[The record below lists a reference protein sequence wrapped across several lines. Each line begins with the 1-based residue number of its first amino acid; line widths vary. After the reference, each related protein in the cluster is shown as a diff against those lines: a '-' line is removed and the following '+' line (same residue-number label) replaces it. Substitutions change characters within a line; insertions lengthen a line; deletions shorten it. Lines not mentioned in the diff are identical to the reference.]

1 MTREV
6 TDSEGIVW
14 SCVEAYSGLSDKPEN
29 REKAQVKGS
38 DDAYWVVC
46 TPAGGAKSV
55 WLQQRRRLGK
65 FLFRRGIA
73 QFDRNTVAGSSIMP
87 RPLL

>member
-14 SCVEAYSGLSDKPEN
+14 SCVEAYSGISDKPEN

-55 WLQQRRRLGK
+55 RLRLEGDWENSCSDEA
-65 FLFRRGIA
+65 LL
-73 QFDRNTVAGSSIMP
+73 SSIETQQQEDG
-87 RPLL
+87 